1 MPVKKHLGFKKT
13 QAKIAKKQ
21 GISKASAGAI
31 LASSARKASP
41 AAVKKNPAL
50 KNVPGVKKYNIGGS
64 FARAISGN
72 KTKDTMEKTGYKK
85 IVSSTP
91 ATPESRKAFI
101 KKMEGISTSNSGK
114 VTKLTPGQGSGLNKD
129 TSKNIAKSVS
139 KAKNVTKVGKFL
151 RSGSIPN
158 SKLKKSIE
166 VDANASGYKN
176 GLNVNTNEKG
186 RINSVY
192 NRRKGTQYTAFPNGV
207 VAAETKGYSQA
218 IDTTGFSAGK
228 TSFPTT
234 VKKSTALPG
243 GIKAKKVTRYET
255 SRSNVL
261 PTVQKMKKS
270 VMSPTPNVKKQKD
283 LANPKTLS
291 SKSRLMR
298 KGGKK

>member
-1 MPVKKHLGFKKT
+1 MSVKKHLGFKKT

-50 KNVPGVKKYNIGGS
+50 KNVPGVKKYSIGGA
-64 FARAISGN
+64 FARAISGK

-91 ATPESRKAFI
+91 ATPESRKALI
-101 KKMEGISTSNSGK
+101 KKMEDISTSNSGK

-192 NRRKGTQYTAFPNGV
+192 NKRKGTQYTAFPNGV

-283 LANPKTLS
+283 LANPKTLP